1 MHFHINHFCS
11 IKSIYFLFCSQYDTK
26 KGSKYQQ
33 NHQGYRQNKSD
44 QIGST
49 FNDEG
54 NHSNDHSRKSLEK
67 MCRSNDTLTLE
78 IELASTIRPQG
89 KSSKLIFIC

>member
-1 MHFHINHFCS
+1 M
-11 IKSIYFLFCSQYDTK
+11 K

-33 NHQGYRQNKSD
+33 NHQDYRQNKSE

-49 FNDEG
+49 FDDEG

-67 MCRSNDTLTLE
+67 LCRNSDTLTLE

-89 KSSKLIFIC
+89 KAPKLIFIYYQSNSIVK